1 MLWRRNALK
10 DLFNLG
16 LFPRSSSN
24 VIYGLI
30 IVNKF
35 LLNLIFAC
43 EIMVYQKRQLQ
54 HEPPSIKYTDW
65 ESMTQNIKQE

>member
-10 DLFNLG
+10 DLFNSG
-16 LFPRSSSN
+16 LLPRRSSN

-35 LLNLIFAC
+35 ILNLIFAC
-43 EIMVYQKRQLQ
+43 EIMVYGKVRQLQ
-54 HEPPSIKYTDW
+54 HELPSIKYTDW
-65 ESMTQNIKQE
+65 ESMTQNTK

>member
-43 EIMVYQKRQLQ
+43 EIMVYRKRQLQ

>member
-10 DLFNLG
+10 DLFNSG
-16 LFPRSSSN
+16 LLPRRSSN

-35 LLNLIFAC
+35 ILNLIFAC
-43 EIMVYQKRQLQ
+43 EIIVYGKVRQLQ
-54 HEPPSIKYTDW
+54 HELPSIKYTDW
-65 ESMTQNIKQE
+65 ESMTQNTK